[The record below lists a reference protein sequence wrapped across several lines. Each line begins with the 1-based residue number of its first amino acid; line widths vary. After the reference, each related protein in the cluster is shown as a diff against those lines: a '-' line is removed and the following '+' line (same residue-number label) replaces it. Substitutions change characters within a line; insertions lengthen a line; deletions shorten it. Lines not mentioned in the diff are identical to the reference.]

1 MDIFVVII
9 GVMIAGGLLVGLGA
23 LVLLELLKRTR
34 TKELDKL
41 TKESE
46 DLGLPF

>member
-9 GVMIAGGLLVGLGA
+9 GVIMGGGLFAALGA
-23 LVLLELLKRTR
+23 LVLMQLIKRTR
-34 TKELDKL
+34 TQSLDKL